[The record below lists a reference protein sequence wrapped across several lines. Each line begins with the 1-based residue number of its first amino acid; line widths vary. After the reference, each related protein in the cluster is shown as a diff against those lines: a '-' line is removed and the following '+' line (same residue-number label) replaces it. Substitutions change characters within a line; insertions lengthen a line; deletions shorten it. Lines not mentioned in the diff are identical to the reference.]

1 MKRAFIK
8 KPNKNQQQKAKGK
21 FTGKNKNNKN
31 NDKPNTSYDDAND
44 Y

>member
-21 FTGKNKNNKN
+21 FTNKNNKN